1 MEENANHTVEPTR
14 RELGKLFRRSGVTIR
29 MRLIAC
35 FVLIVLLMIA
45 ADVVAVWQF
54 RQVAAPA
61 ERLSK
66 ADQTSHAIV
75 RVHLDID
82 TFRDAVATVASG
94 HDVHEFSNSIAS
106 IRRTFLRHIDEAEEA
121 LRRTPD
127 IERDEPISNALESLR
142 VTLLS
147 QLDSAVELA
156 SAGDWNAI
164 QLRLGSQI
172 SALIEFSSSIVERVD
187 HAALQ
192 QRTKANEAEQQA
204 RRRLG
209 IVLPIAALLTL
220 LTAAALGW
228 HVTRTI
234 TAPLSELTACAE
246 TLAQG
251 NFQSHVNVRGDD
263 EMAVLGKA
271 FNYAARHL
279 QQLYEDLR
287 RSEAELREVINAVP
301 AHVWSASPDGTIDF
315 INERLQRFVG
325 LPSDGVSAWDW
336 QSIVHPDDRARFAA
350 DWDAAFKH
358 GQSID
363 TEVRV
368 RQADGQY
375 CWFLLRNVPLRTET
389 GKLVKW
395 YGSGIEIQDRKRA
408 ERERERLRE
417 LEAELA
423 HVNRVSMLGELAAS
437 LSHELKQPIGATVIN
452 AKTSLLWLKRDTP
465 DLDEVREAAERI
477 AKDGARAAEI
487 IDRVRSL
494 YKKSPPQREL
504 LDVNGTIRE
513 MVVLLRGE
521 ADRYAVSIRTE
532 LAGNVPEIMADRVQL
547 QQVLLNLMLNAIE
560 AMQETGGV
568 LTVRS
573 QFEQG
578 SQVLLSVCDTGVGL
592 PAQKGDDIFNAFFTT
607 KPQGSGMG
615 LAISRSIVES
625 HGGYLW
631 ATKNSG
637 LGATF
642 HFSLPTVVT
651 LPAMGTSSDEKYNR
665 GTYEKGTA

>member
-1 MEENANHTVEPTR
+1 MKANATKTANPMR
-14 RELGKLFRRSGVTIR
+14 ALRALFRRTGVSIR

-45 ADVVAVWQF
+45 ADAIALWQF

-61 ERLSK
+61 ERLSR

-82 TFRDAVATVASG
+82 TFRDTVAIVANG
-94 HDVHEFSNSIAS
+94 HDAQEFSNSIAS
-106 IRRTFLRHIDEAEEA
+106 IRRIFLRHADEAEEA
-121 LRRTPD
+121 LRRSPD
-127 IERDEPISNALESLR
+127 IERDERISNALESLR

-156 SAGDWNAI
+156 RAGDWNAI
-164 QLRLGSQI
+164 QLRLGNQI

-187 HAALQ
+187 RAALQ
-192 QRTKANEAEQQA
+192 QRTKAVEDEQQA

-234 TAPLSELTACAE
+234 TTPLSELTACAE

-251 NFQSHVNVRGDD
+251 NFESHVNVVGDD

-271 FNYAARHL
+271 FNYAAQHL

-287 RSEAELREVINAVP
+287 RSEAELREAINAVP
-301 AHVWSASPDGTIDF
+301 AHVWRVSPDGTIDF

-325 LPSDGVSAWDW
+325 LPSNGVSAWDW
-336 QSIVHPDDRARFAA
+336 LSIVHPDDRARFAA
-350 DWDAAFKH
+350 EWDMAFKD
-358 GQSID
+358 GRSID

-395 YGSGIEIQDRKRA
+395 YGSGIEIEDRKRA

-437 LSHELKQPIGATVIN
+437 LSHELRQPIAATVTN
-452 AKTSLLWLKRDTP
+452 AKTSLLWLKRDAP
-465 DLDEVREAAERI
+465 DLDEVRQAAERI
-477 AKDGARAAEI
+477 AKDGLRAAEI
-487 IDRVRSL
+487 IDRLRSL

-513 MVVLLRGE
+513 MVVLLRAE
-521 ADRYAVSIRTE
+521 AQQYAVSIRMD
-532 LAGNVPEIMADRVQL
+532 LSGDVPEIMADHVQL
-547 QQVLLNLMLNAIE
+547 QQVLMNLMLNAIE

-568 LTVRS
+568 LTVSS
-573 QFEQG
+573 QFEPC
-578 SQVLLSVCDTGVGL
+578 SQVLLSVSDTGVGL
-592 PAQKGDDIFNAFFTT
+592 PAQKGDEIFNAFFTT

-625 HGGYLW
+625 HGGHLW
-631 ATKNSG
+631 VAKGSG
-637 LGATF
+637 RGATF
-642 HFSLPTVVT
+642 HFSLPTLVT
-651 LPAMGTSSDEKYNR
+651 LPALGTSSGAD
-665 GTYEKGTA
+665 GAA

>member
-1 MEENANHTVEPTR
+1 MKANATKKTANPTR
-14 RELGKLFRRSGVTIR
+14 ALRAFFRRSVSIR

-35 FVLIVLLMIA
+35 FVLIVLSMIA
-45 ADVVAVWQF
+45 ADTVAVWQF

-66 ADQTSHAIV
+66 AEQTSHAIV

-82 TFRDAVATVASG
+82 TFRDTVAIVANG
-94 HDVHEFSNSIAS
+94 HDAQEFSNSIAS
-106 IRRTFLRHIDEAEEA
+106 IRRTFLRHADEAEEA
-121 LRRTPD
+121 LKRTPD
-127 IERDEPISNALESLR
+127 IEQDERISNALESLR

-156 SAGDWNAI
+156 RAGDWNAI
-164 QLRLGSQI
+164 QLRLGNQI

-187 HAALQ
+187 RAALQ
-192 QRTKANEAEQQA
+192 QRTKAVEDEQQA

-251 NFQSHVNVRGDD
+251 NFESHVNVRGDD
-263 EMAVLGKA
+263 EMALLGKA

-287 RSEAELREVINAVP
+287 RSEAELRDVINAVP
-301 AHVWSASPDGTIDF
+301 AHVWSTSPDGTIDF

-336 QSIVHPDDRARFAA
+336 LSIVHPDDRARFAA
-350 DWDAAFKH
+350 EWDAAFKH
-358 GQSID
+358 GHSID

-395 YGSGIEIQDRKRA
+395 YGSGIEIEDRKRA
-408 ERERERLRE
+408 EHERERLRE

-437 LSHELKQPIGATVIN
+437 LSHELKQPIAATVTN
-452 AKTSLLWLKRDTP
+452 AKTSLLWLKRDAP
-465 DLDEVREAAERI
+465 DLDEVRQAAERI
-477 AKDGARAAEI
+477 AKDGVRAAEI
-487 IDRVRSL
+487 IDRLRLL
-494 YKKSPPQREL
+494 YKKCPPQREL
-504 LDVNGTIRE
+504 LDVNGTIGE
-513 MVVLLRGE
+513 MVALLRGE
-521 ADRYAVSIRTE
+521 AHQYAVSIRMD
-532 LAGNVPEIMADRVQL
+532 LATDVPKIMADHVQL
-547 QQVLLNLMLNAIE
+547 QQVLMNLILNAIE

-573 QFEQG
+573 QFEPC
-578 SQVLLSVCDTGVGL
+578 SQVLLSVSDTGVGL
-592 PAQKGDDIFNAFFTT
+592 PAQKGDEIFNAFFTT

-625 HGGYLW
+625 HGGHLW
-631 ATKNSG
+631 ATKNSER
-637 LGATF
+637 GATF

-651 LPAMGTSSDEKYNR
+651 LPVMGTSS
-665 GTYEKGTA
+665 GWT

>member
-1 MEENANHTVEPTR
+1 MKANATKTANLTR
-14 RELGKLFRRSGVTIR
+14 ALSVPFRRTSVSIR
-29 MRLIAC
+29 VRLIAC
-35 FVLIVLLMIA
+35 FVLIVLLMMA
-45 ADVVAVWQF
+45 ADAVAVWQF

-61 ERLSK
+61 ERLSN

-82 TFRDAVATVASG
+82 TFRDTVAVVAND
-94 HDVHEFSNSIAS
+94 HDAQEFSNSIAL
-106 IRRTFLRHIDEAEEA
+106 IRRTFLRHADEAEEA

-127 IERDEPISNALESLR
+127 IEREERISNALESLR

-147 QLDSAVELA
+147 QLDSTVELA
-156 SAGDWNAI
+156 SAGDWNVI
-164 QLRLGSQI
+164 QLRLGNQI

-187 HAALQ
+187 RAALQ
-192 QRTKANEAEQQA
+192 QRTKAVEDEQQA

-234 TAPLSELTACAE
+234 TAPLSELTAGAE

-251 NFQSHVNVRGDD
+251 NFESHVNVVGDD

-271 FNYAARHL
+271 FNYAAQHL

-287 RSEAELREVINAVP
+287 RSEAELREAINAVP
-301 AHVWSASPDGTIDF
+301 AHVWRASPDGTIDF

-336 QSIVHPDDRARFAA
+336 LSIVHPDDRARFAA

-358 GQSID
+358 GRSID

-395 YGSGIEIQDRKRA
+395 YGSGIEIEDRKRA

-423 HVNRVSMLGELAAS
+423 HVNRISMLGELAAS
-437 LSHELKQPIGATVIN
+437 LSHELRQPIAATVTN
-452 AKTSLLWLKRDTP
+452 AKTCLLWLKRDAP
-465 DLDEVREAAERI
+465 DLDEVRQAAERI
-477 AKDGARAAEI
+477 AKDGVRAAEI
-487 IDRVRSL
+487 IDRLRSL

-513 MVVLLRGE
+513 MVVLLRAE
-521 ADRYAVSIRTE
+521 AQQYAVSIRMD
-532 LAGNVPEIMADRVQL
+532 LAGDVPKIMADHVQL
-547 QQVLLNLMLNAIE
+547 QQVLMNLMLNAIE
-560 AMQETGGV
+560 AMQETGGI

-573 QFEQG
+573 QFEPC
-578 SQVLLSVCDTGVGL
+578 SQVLLSVSDTGVGL
-592 PAQKGDDIFNAFFTT
+592 PAQKCDEIFNAFFTT
-607 KPQGSGMG
+607 KPKGSGMG

-625 HGGYLW
+625 HGGNLW

-637 LGATF
+637 PGATF
-642 HFSLPTVVT
+642 HFTLPTVVT
-651 LPAMGTSSDEKYNR
+651 LPAMETSS
-665 GTYEKGTA
+665 GWT